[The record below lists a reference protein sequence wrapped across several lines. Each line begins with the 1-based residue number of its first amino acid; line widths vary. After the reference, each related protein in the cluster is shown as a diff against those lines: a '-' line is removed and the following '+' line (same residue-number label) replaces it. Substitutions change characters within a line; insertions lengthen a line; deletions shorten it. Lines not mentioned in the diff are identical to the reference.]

1 MEFILVFTGLVA
13 GVIDAIAGGGGLITL
28 PVWSLYLGAG
38 AHAIGTNKIVG
49 TLASLVALLVYLKH
63 GKVSWKKGLVFL
75 ISIAVGSFLG
85 SETSPHVSPHFF
97 IYLMLFICPV
107 ILWLVWKKDR
117 LFGLRQ
123 ASKKT
128 HFSNYVVSGLLC
140 GFYDGFFGPG
150 GGTFMLL
157 SLLFLTDLSLIQSLA
172 LSKLANT
179 ISAGTALI
187 TYSLNGY
194 VHLKEGLYMGL
205 GISLGAYIGATLASK
220 KAQNIVRPVLMF
232 ITVILFF
239 RLLKE
244 VL

>member
-1 MEFILVFTGLVA
+1 MIFVLFFTGLAA
-13 GVIDAIAGGGGLITL
+13 GIIDAIAGGGGLITL
-28 PVWSLYLGAG
+28 PVWSLYLGPG

-49 TLASLVALLVYLKH
+49 TLASLTALIVYLKH
-63 GKVSWKKGLVFL
+63 GKISWKKGGVFL
-75 ISIAVGSFLG
+75 ASIAIGSFIG
-85 SETSPHVSPHFF
+85 SETSPLVSPHFF

-123 ASKKT
+123 VHKKT
-128 HFSNYVVSGLLC
+128 HFGNYILSGLMC

-150 GGTFMLL
+150 GGTFMLI

-179 ISAGTALI
+179 ISASTALI

-194 VHLKEGLYMGL
+194 VHFIEGLYMGL
-205 GISLGAYIGATLASK
+205 GITIGAFIGATLASK
-220 KAQNIVRPVLMF
+220 KAQNIVRPVLIF
-232 ITVILFF
+232 ITTVLFI

-244 VL
+244 IL